1 MREME
6 NRVNEAHG
14 ITDLLIDIF
23 LSDVTISPEGRCGL
37 VAVLD
42 CLKQRIPTDSE
53 VLEID
58 RINREKAVN

>member
-6 NRVNEAHG
+6 TRVNEAHG

-23 LSDVTISPEGRCGL
+23 LSNAAISPEGRTGL

-42 CLKQRIPTDSE
+42 CLKARIPTDDE
-53 VLEID
+53 VLILD
-58 RINREKAVN
+58 RLQREKATQ

>member
-6 NRVNEAHG
+6 TRVNEAHG

-23 LSDVTISPEGRCGL
+23 LSKAAISPEGRTGL
-37 VAVLD
+37 VTVLD
-42 CLKQRIPTDSE
+42 CLKQRIPTDDE

-58 RINREKAVN
+58 RLHRERATQ